1 MFNPIWEFGV
11 PKNVKIKPNTMFGEV
26 KTIMQMKVVFVE
38 LLFILELYLMLLEE
52 LSLSVIMRITMNI
65 LDLIH
70 MTLNLKLLFL
80 MMKFN
85 LKEEKFSIPTKWKII
100 VLMWNMDLKS
110 FWNNKTKFDLDLD
123 QKSCRKWLDTEE
135 NYLFWKN

>member
-1 MFNPIWEFGV
+1 
-11 PKNVKIKPNTMFGEV
+11 
-26 KTIMQMKVVFVE
+26 
-38 LLFILELYLMLLEE
+38 
-52 LSLSVIMRITMNI
+52 
-65 LDLIH
+65 LIH

-110 FWNNKTKFDLDLD
+110 FRNNKTKFDLDLD